1 MKALTALSLAFLLAA
16 CGGGG
21 GSSTPAAPAAPQPP
35 KPVLIDAQGD
45 STMCGYNGL
54 VCDLVA
60 APPAVLQG
68 LLQAKMGPDVHVT
81 NNGRP
86 GATLSYDLYGF
97 AGYYTTPIAT
107 RLATSGAQIVIENFA
122 LNDAVHSI
130 PSQYRIDLGLW
141 VDTVRAMGKTPVLEE
156 PNPATFESPVLD
168 SLVAIID
175 DVAKEKNVALVQQ
188 YQYIKSLPNY
198 ASLYVDGIHPGAQL
212 YAIKAQREADVL
224 LPIVEGLQK

>member
-1 MKALTALSLAFLLAA
+1 MKTLTTLSLALLLAA

-21 GSSTPAAPAAPQPP
+21 GSSTPAASTTP

-68 LLQAKMGPDVHVT
+68 LLQAKLGPDVHVV
-81 NNGRP
+81 NNGVP

-97 AGYYTTPIAT
+97 AGYYQAPIAT
-107 RLATSGAQIVIENFA
+107 RLSTSSAQIVIENFA

-156 PNPATFESPVLD
+156 PNPATFDSPVLD

-175 DVAKEKNVALVQQ
+175 DVAQEKGVALVQQ

-198 ASLYVDGIHPGAQL
+198 KAMMVDGVHPGPEL